1 MKSGALARKEV
12 IQQEGRRGV
21 EGMIEDEYM
30 VNLLNSNVVDHP
42 FRRE

>member
-1 MKSGALARKEV
+1 
-12 IQQEGRRGV
+12 
-21 EGMIEDEYM
+21 MIEDEYM

>member
-12 IQQEGRRGV
+12 IQQEVRRG
-21 EGMIEDEYM
+21 GDEYM